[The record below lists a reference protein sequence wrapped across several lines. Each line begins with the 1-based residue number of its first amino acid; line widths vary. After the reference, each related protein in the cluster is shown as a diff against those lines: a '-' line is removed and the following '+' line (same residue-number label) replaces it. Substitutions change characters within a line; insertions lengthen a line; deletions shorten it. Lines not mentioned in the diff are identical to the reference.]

1 VNRDEAINIIKERN
15 PNESLL
21 KHMLAVEAIM
31 KGLARHFKED
41 EELWALTG
49 LLHDVDYTETQG
61 DMRRHAS
68 VAEEILKERVEERI
82 IRAIKAHNQEATG
95 MRPQSSME
103 KALIAADAVS
113 GLIVASALVMPSKQ
127 LRDVKPESIAKRFR
141 DKKFAAGSDRER
153 IAACEELGL
162 TREKFFEIALTSM
175 QNASSE
181 LGL

>member
-1 VNRDEAINIIKERN
+1 MDRDEAIKIIEERN
-15 PNESLL
+15 PNQSLL

-31 KGLARHFKED
+31 KELARHLKED

-68 VAEEILKERVEERI
+68 VAEEILDGRVDETI

-95 MRPQSSME
+95 VKPESNME

-113 GLIVASALVMPSKQ
+113 GLIVASALVMSSKR
-127 LRDVKPESIAKRFR
+127 LRDVRPESISKRFK

-162 TREKFFEIALTSM
+162 TKEKFFEIALKAM